1 LHPANAAMQPI
12 FVKSKDEFAIEGLV
26 IGVIRY
32 CE

>member
-1 LHPANAAMQPI
+1 MQPI
-12 FVKSKDEFAIEGLV
+12 LVESEDEFAIEGLV